1 MTSNSCDQLELE
13 AAAAVCTA
21 AAGENACDSAPGCEW
36 AGGECNLSADGRMA
50 VLLAEISAEVEG
62 VTDQYQVGPL
72 ATQPS
77 GQAVMIDI
85 TGPAAGGLQFF
96 PTQLMFNES
105 NWDEAQTVSVWAT
118 DNKEADGSR
127 ELAITHAV
135 RANSCNT

>member
-1 MTSNSCDQLELE
+1 MATPYSSLVHTSPPLPSFAVLDDDFAGLSVAPAALHTREGLGQLELE

-77 GQAVMIDI
+77 GQAV
-85 TGPAAGGLQFF
+85 G
-96 PTQLMFNES
+96 
-105 NWDEAQTVSVWAT
+105 
-118 DNKEADGSR
+118 
-127 ELAITHAV
+127 V
-135 RANSCNT
+135 RSC